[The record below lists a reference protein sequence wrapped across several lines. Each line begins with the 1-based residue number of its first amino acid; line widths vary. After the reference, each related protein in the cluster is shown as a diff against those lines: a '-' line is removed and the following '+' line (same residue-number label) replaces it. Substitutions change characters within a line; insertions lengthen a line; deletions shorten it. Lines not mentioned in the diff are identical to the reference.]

1 MCTSREISFT
11 TEAFKRMERLRLF
24 KIYWSSGF
32 LNYMGKRC
40 QKLLLPEDFQFPS
53 GYLRYLHW
61 ERYSL
66 KSLPSNFDGENLIE
80 LNLQHSNI
88 EHLWQEE
95 KVVLNSVILSSL
107 RLILKFMRI
116 YLLK

>member
-11 TEAFKRMERLRLF
+11 TEAFKRMERLRLLK
-24 KIYWSSGF
+24 KIWSSGF
-32 LNYMGKRC
+32 LNYMGKWC

-53 GYLRYLHW
+53 NYLRYLHW
-61 ERYSL
+61 EGYSL

-88 EHLWQEE
+88 EHLWQGE
-95 KVVLNSVILSSL
+95 KVVLNSVILCL
-107 RLILKFMRI
+107 PLD
-116 YLLK
+116 